1 MQNPDRG
8 FRGAFIFRT
17 VCSHKVQ
24 NETHK
29 IPTSSG
35 VIDAEWICEKKRNW
49 DIEH

>member
-8 FRGAFIFRT
+8 FRGAFIFIK

-29 IPTSSG
+29 IG